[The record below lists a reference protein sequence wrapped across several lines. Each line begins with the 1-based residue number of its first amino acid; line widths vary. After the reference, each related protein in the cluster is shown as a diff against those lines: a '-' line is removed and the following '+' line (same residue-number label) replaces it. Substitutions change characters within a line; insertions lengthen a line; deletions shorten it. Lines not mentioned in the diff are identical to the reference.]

1 LNDREY
7 MAQAVRLA
15 RRGIYS
21 THPNPNVGCVIVAQ
35 GTVVGSGWHQ
45 RAGGPHA
52 EVYALR
58 QAGES
63 ARGAVVYLTLEPCS
77 HHGRTPPC
85 ADALVHA
92 GVGRVVVAMQDPNPL
107 VAGQGLQRL
116 AAAGVKVESG
126 LLEDEARALNPGFLS
141 RMQRGRPWVR
151 VKLASSLDGRTAMAS
166 GESKWITAEPARR
179 DVQRLRARSS
189 AIVTGIGTV
198 KADDPSLNVRLE
210 AQQLMGV
217 EPVRQPL
224 RVVMDTHL
232 AMPRQAQML
241 SLPGDTLVVTA
252 ERDSKR
258 WRALQEAGAEVVAI
272 DTRQGRLEPE
282 AVLKLLAER
291 QVNEVLLECGARL
304 AGAFLAAKLVD
315 ELVLYLAPH
324 LMGDSARGLF
334 HLPALQQMRDR
345 VELEW
350 RDVRQVGDALRVTA
364 RPHY

>member
-1 LNDREY
+1 
-7 MAQAVRLA
+7 
-15 RRGIYS
+15 
-21 THPNPNVGCVIVAQ
+21 
-35 GTVVGSGWHQ
+35 
-45 RAGGPHA
+45 
-52 EVYALR
+52 
-58 QAGES
+58 
-63 ARGAVVYLTLEPCS
+63 
-77 HHGRTPPC
+77 
-85 ADALVHA
+85 
-92 GVGRVVVAMQDPNPL
+92 
-107 VAGQGLQRL
+107 
-116 AAAGVKVESG
+116 
-126 LLEDEARALNPGFLS
+126 
-141 RMQRGRPWVR
+141 
-151 VKLASSLDGRTAMAS
+151 MAS

-198 KADDPSLNVRLE
+198 QADDPSLNVRLDG
-210 AQQLMGV
+210 QQLMGI

-232 AMPRQAQML
+232 AMPRQAKML
-241 SLPGDTLVVTA
+241 SLPGDTMVVTA
-252 ERDSKR
+252 ERDSNR
-258 WRALQEAGAEVVAI
+258 WQALQEAGAEVVAI
-272 DTRQGRLEPE
+272 DTSQGRLEPE

-350 RDVRQVGDALRVTA
+350 CDVRQVGDALRITA

>member
-1 LNDREY
+1 
-7 MAQAVRLA
+7 
-15 RRGIYS
+15 
-21 THPNPNVGCVIVAQ
+21 
-35 GTVVGSGWHQ
+35 
-45 RAGGPHA
+45 
-52 EVYALR
+52 
-58 QAGES
+58 
-63 ARGAVVYLTLEPCS
+63 
-77 HHGRTPPC
+77 
-85 ADALVHA
+85 
-92 GVGRVVVAMQDPNPL
+92 MQDPNPL

-151 VKLASSLDGRTAMAS
+151 VKLASSLDGRTAMAC

-198 KADDPSLNVRLE
+198 QADDPSLNVRLD
-210 AQQLMGV
+210 ARQLMGV

-232 AMPRQAQML
+232 AMPRKAKML

-258 WRALQEAGAEVVAI
+258 WQNLQEAGAEVIAI
-272 DTRQGRLEPE
+272 DTGQGRLEPE
-282 AVLKLLAER
+282 TVLKLLAER
-291 QVNEVLLECGARL
+291 QINEVLLECGARL

-324 LMGDSARGLF
+324 VMGDAARGLF

-350 RDVRQVGDALRVTA
+350 LDVRQVGDALRITV

>member
-1 LNDREY
+1 
-7 MAQAVRLA
+7 
-15 RRGIYS
+15 
-21 THPNPNVGCVIVAQ
+21 
-35 GTVVGSGWHQ
+35 
-45 RAGGPHA
+45 
-52 EVYALR
+52 
-58 QAGES
+58 
-63 ARGAVVYLTLEPCS
+63 
-77 HHGRTPPC
+77 
-85 ADALVHA
+85 
-92 GVGRVVVAMQDPNPL
+92 MQDPNPL

-116 AAAGVKVESG
+116 GAAGIKVESG

-151 VKLASSLDGRTAMAS
+151 VKLASSLDGRTAMAC

-198 KADDPSLNVRLE
+198 HADDPSLNVRLE

-232 AMPRQAQML
+232 AMPRQAKML

-252 ERDSKR
+252 ERDSSR
-258 WRALQEAGAEVVAI
+258 WQALQEAGAEVVAI
-272 DTRQGRLEPE
+272 DAGQRRLEPE
-282 AVLKLLAER
+282 SVLKLLAER
-291 QVNEVLLECGARL
+291 QINEVLLECGARL
-304 AGAFLAAKLVD
+304 AGAFLTAKLVD

-350 RDVRQVGDALRVTA
+350 LDVRQVGDALRITA
-364 RPHY
+364 QPYY